1 MGTPA
6 RPTGIGFVWFF
17 LLNAGERPR
26 RAQKRNRRRDNRIGP
41 IGGNLPG
48 EGGAWELVM

>member
-17 LLNAGERPR
+17 LLNAGKSAGGPR
-26 RAQKRNRRRDNRIGP
+26 SEA
-41 IGGNLPG
+41 
-48 EGGAWELVM
+48 GAWEVVM